1 MKMYLQFG
9 HGMMEHARV
18 LLSSW
23 SDSGVILSPRD
34 LTESQMVRLAA
45 DIRERRAEPLLDP
58 QCFARDA
65 DHPRLTEHRY
75 WQVVKSQSTGAF
87 TGGAGTAALL
97 SELAQLGNSLG
108 VSRHILPGCL
118 APTVGED
125 WFLMQESI
133 LDEASG
139 HYGGAP
145 LIMTIALGAEAMSS
159 EEQIEAVVERCS
171 GWDVSAIYLV
181 AETPSPYLTD
191 SPTWLANLL
200 LLSSGIKLAGKEVI
214 VGYSN
219 HQMLCLGA
227 ANVDIVAS
235 GTWLNV
241 RAFPPEKFY
250 QTEDDSISRRATWYY
265 CPQAL
270 SEYKIPFL
278 DIAHRTG
285 VLSQMRSPAAIG
297 SHYADILFG
306 GAVPTSVSWSETNA
320 FRHYL
325 TCLRSQVLAIKR
337 GSFADTVSVINMSL
351 DDAEALLRNLR
362 RVGVMGQDR
371 DFHEYVDVVRSA
383 MVQFASAREARL
395 SRAWG

>member
-18 LLSSW
+18 LLGSW

-34 LTESQMVRLAA
+34 LTESQMVRLAT

-75 WQVVKSQSTGAF
+75 WQVVRSRSTGAF

-133 LDEASG
+133 LEEASG

-145 LIMTIALGAEAMSS
+145 LIMTVALSAEAMSS
-159 EEQIEAVVERCS
+159 EEQVEAVVERCA
-171 GWDVSAIYLV
+171 GWDVPAIYLV
-181 AETPSPYLTD
+181 TETPSAYLTD
-191 SPTWLANLL
+191 SPIWLANLL
-200 LLSSGIKLAGKEVI
+200 LLTSGMKLAGKEVI
-214 VGYSN
+214 VGYCN
-219 HQMLCLGA
+219 HQMLCLAA
-227 ANVDIVAS
+227 ANVDTVAS

-241 RAFPPEKFY
+241 RAFPPNKFY
-250 QTEDDSISRRATWYY
+250 QPEEDSVSRRATWYY

-278 DIAHRTG
+278 DIAHRSG
-285 VLSQMRSPAAIG
+285 VLNQIRSSAALG
-297 SHYADILFG
+297 SHYADNLFG
-306 GAVPTSVSWSETNA
+306 GAVPTSVNWGETDA

-325 TCLRSQVLAIKR
+325 TCLRSQVIASKR
-337 GSFADTVSVINMSL
+337 GSFTDTVDGLYASL
-351 DDAEALLRNLR
+351 DEAEALLRRLR

-371 DFHEYVDVVRSA
+371 DFHEYVDVNRSA
-383 MVQFASAREARL
+383 LALFVRAREARL
-395 SRAWG
+395 SRTWA